1 MPMYKTGDDMFAK
14 YSAKYNPTVISQR
27 FTDVKDPAL
36 KRAQSGLTAVATIRE
51 GIRRVLD
58 TNGVAGGLRATYL
71 AFGTKLWKHV
81 NRQKE
86 ACVTSIKSGLIAYF
100 KTAYGLSETILNAVA
115 TSVLGG

>member
-1 MPMYKTGDDMFAK
+1 MYKTGDDMYKK
-14 YSAKYNPTVISQR
+14 YTAKYNPTVVSTR
-27 FTDVKDPAL
+27 FADVREVAL
-36 KRAQSGLTAVATIRE
+36 PRAQSGLTGVATVRE
-51 GIRRVLD
+51 AIRRTLD
-58 TNGVAGGLRATYL
+58 AQGVAGGLRATYL

-86 ACVTSIKSGLIAYF
+86 NCVTPIKAGLIAYF